1 MNHTARQKL
10 GYLLAAIYDD
20 HLPSGS
26 HCLSMEDKKAAI
38 EDMETTLSKVRN
50 IVGSINFGG
59 LLYLKKV
66 TKPRVQLQLGDGQ
79 IFGDESSLKKD
90 GGESGDGTAADQLK
104 ILLDKPSIV
113 YMSQSTGAPNAAL
126 IVGEKGEIDF
136 DLFYRSVL
144 KDTTPGTVMF
154 LVSGE
159 EFPADKVMY
168 SIFCRFFVDF
178 FRFFFRFFFSI
189 FIDFFRFSYSFRNF
203 IIFLNFDH

>member
-79 IFGDESSLKKD
+79 IFGDESLKKD

-126 IVGEKGEIDF
+126 IVGEEGEIDF

-159 EFPADKVMY
+159 EFPADKV
-168 SIFCRFFVDF
+168 IFCDF
-178 FRFFFRFFFSI
+178 FFQNFHFVIFFQF
-189 FIDFFRFSYSFRNF
+189 
-203 IIFLNFDH
+203 